1 METRSGTVLNN
12 PPYVM
17 MEGATSETSSFEF
30 DNAGTASKA
39 LFDMLTA
46 IKTEVHEIKRDMVH
60 KDDIKLIEKQM
71 SELDT
76 KLDSV
81 MQDSSETN
89 NEVIILK
96 NKTQELENSL
106 EKTKKD
112 FNEMRRKYDKM
123 VPRLVSI
130 EDHSRRENLIL
141 MELPKTVLKT
151 VP

>member
-1 METRSGTVLNN
+1 MSGQAWSNDDSLNSN
-12 PPYVM
+12 AKFEM
-17 MEGATSETSSFEF
+17 LEKSNTS
-30 DNAGTASKA
+30 
-39 LFDMLTA
+39 MHQA
-46 IKTEVHEIKRDMVH
+46 I
-60 KDDIKLIEKQM
+60 IEKQM

-81 MQDSSETN
+81 IQDSSETN